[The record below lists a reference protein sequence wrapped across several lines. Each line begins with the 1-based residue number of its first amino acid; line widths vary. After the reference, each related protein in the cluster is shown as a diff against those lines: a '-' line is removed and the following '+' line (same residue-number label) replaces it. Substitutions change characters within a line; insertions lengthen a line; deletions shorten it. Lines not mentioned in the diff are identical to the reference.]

1 MLNLKHQLYLLIS
14 KFLEKHQQLEKLK
27 QLSNSATFDSSVQF
41 LGTCNNWHWTGDK
54 SLITIKKNSIILGEL
69 AVFTHGGKIE
79 IGEDCYIGEGTRI
92 RSANSIKI
100 GNAVAISDNVT
111 IYDTDAH
118 SLNHALRHKEFVE
131 VVILNNVIKD
141 AKELDVKSAPVIIED
156 HVWIGFNAA
165 ILKGV
170 TIGKGAI
177 IGASSVV
184 TKDVEAFTVVAGNP
198 AKVIKKL
205 PN

>member
-1 MLNLKHQLYLLIS
+1 MLNLTHQLYLLIS
-14 KFLEKHQQLEKLK
+14 NFLEKHQQLEKFK
-27 QLSNSATFDSSVQF
+27 QLSNSATFDSSVKF
-41 LGTCNNWHWTGDK
+41 LGTCDNWMNDK
-54 SLITIKKNSIILGEL
+54 SLITIGKNGLILGEL
-69 AVFTHGGKIE
+69 AVFSYGGKIE

-100 GNAVAISDNVT
+100 GNQVAISDNVT

-118 SLNHALRHKEFVE
+118 SLNHILRHKEFVE
-131 VVILNNVIKD
+131 VVILNNLIKD
-141 AKELDVKSAPVIIED
+141 AKELDVKSARVIIED

-184 TKDVEAFTVVAGNP
+184 TKDVEAFTIVAGNP

>member
-1 MLNLKHQLYLLIS
+1 MLNLTHQLYLLIS
-14 KFLEKHQQLEKLK
+14 NFLEKHQKIEKLK
-27 QLSNSATFDSSVQF
+27 QLSNSATFDNSVKF
-41 LGTCNNWHWTGDK
+41 LGTCKNWMNDK
-54 SLITIKKNSIILGEL
+54 SLITIGKNGVILGEL
-69 AVFTHGGKIE
+69 GVFTHGGKIE

-100 GNAVAISDNVT
+100 GNKVAISDNVT

-118 SLNHALRHKEFVE
+118 SLNHVLRYKEFVE
-131 VVILNNVIKD
+131 VVILNHEIKN
-141 AKELDVKSAPVIIED
+141 AEEVDVKSAPVIIED
-156 HVWIGFNAA
+156 HVWIGFNVA

-177 IGASSVV
+177 IGACSVI
-184 TKDVEAFTVVAGNP
+184 TKDVEAFTVVVGNP

>member
-1 MLNLKHQLYLLIS
+1 MLNLTHQLYLLIS
-14 KFLEKHQQLEKLK
+14 NFLEKHQKLEKFK
-27 QLSNSATFDSSVQF
+27 QLSNSATFDSSVKF
-41 LGTCNNWHWTGDK
+41 LGNCCNWMNDK
-54 SLITIKKNSIILGEL
+54 SLITIGKNGLILGEL
-69 AVFTHGGKIE
+69 VVFSHGGKIE

-92 RSANSIKI
+92 RSASSIKI
-100 GNAVAISDNVT
+100 GNKVAISDNVT

-118 SLNHALRHKEFVE
+118 SLNHILRYKEFVE
-131 VVILNNVIKD
+131 VVILNNMIKD
-141 AKELDVKSAPVIIED
+141 AKEVDVKSAPVIIED
-156 HVWIGFNAA
+156 HVWIGFNVA

-170 TIGKGAI
+170 NIGKGAI

>member
-1 MLNLKHQLYLLIS
+1 MLNLNHQLYLLIS
-14 KFLEKHQQLEKLK
+14 NFLEKHQKLEKFK
-27 QLSNSATFDSSVQF
+27 QLSNSATFDSSVKF
-41 LGTCNNWHWTGDK
+41 LGNCDNWMNDK
-54 SLITIKKNSIILGEL
+54 SLITIGKNGLILGEL
-69 AVFTHGGKIE
+69 AVFSYGGKIE

-100 GNAVAISDNVT
+100 GNEVMISDNDT

-118 SLNHALRHKEFVE
+118 SLNHTLRHQEFVE
-131 VVILNNVIKD
+131 VVILNNLIKD
-141 AKELDVKSAPVIIED
+141 AKELDVKSAPVSIED

-184 TKDVEAFTVVAGNP
+184 TKDVEAFTVVVGNP

>member
-1 MLNLKHQLYLLIS
+1 MLNLNHQLYLLIS
-14 KFLEKHQQLEKLK
+14 NFLEKHQKLEKFK
-27 QLSNSATFDSSVQF
+27 QLSNSATFDSSVKF
-41 LGTCNNWHWTGDK
+41 LGNCDNWMNDK
-54 SLITIKKNSIILGEL
+54 SLITIGKNGLILGEL
-69 AVFTHGGKIE
+69 AVFSYGGKIE

-100 GNAVAISDNVT
+100 GNEVVISDNVT

-131 VVILNNVIKD
+131 VVIQDNLIKD

-184 TKDVEAFTVVAGNP
+184 TKDVEAFTVVVGNP

-205 PN
+205 LN